1 MIMKTVTTIASLAL
15 VTALSSAAFA
25 QDVEINGS
33 LVLQAASVQNQ
44 ITLANDDSEAFTR
57 INSIQDAE
65 ISGSLVLQAASVQNQ
80 ITLANDDSCAE
91 TTINQI
97 GRSRGC

>member
-1 MIMKTVTTIASLAL
+1 MKTVLTSIALAA
-15 VTALSSAAFA
+15 ALSTASFA

-65 ISGSLVLQAASVQNQ
+65 INGSLVLQAASVQNQ

-91 TTINQI
+91 TTINRI

>member
-1 MIMKTVTTIASLAL
+1 MKIAKLASVALTSAL
-15 VTALSSAAFA
+15 VMGGYAYA
-25 QDVEINGS
+25 QDVEVNGS

-44 ITLANDDSEAFTR
+44 VTLANDDSEAFTR
-57 INSIQDAE
+57 INSIQDAT
-65 ISGSLVLQAASVQNQ
+65 IDGSLVLQAASVQNQ
-80 ITLANDDSCAE
+80 VTLANDDSCAE

>member
-1 MIMKTVTTIASLAL
+1 MKNLTTIAAFAL
-15 VTALSSAAFA
+15 TSALSTASFA
-25 QDVEINGS
+25 QDVEIN
-33 LVLQAASVQNQ
+33 
-44 ITLANDDSEAFTR
+44 
-57 INSIQDAE
+57 
-65 ISGSLVLQAASVQNQ
+65 GSLVLQAASVQNQ

>member
-1 MIMKTVTTIASLAL
+1 MKNFTTIAAFAL
-15 VTALSSAAFA
+15 TSALSTASFA

-44 ITLANDDSEAFTR
+44 ITLANDNSEAFTR
-57 INSIQDAE
+57 INSIQDSE
-65 ISGSLVLQAASVQNQ
+65 INGSLVLQAASVQNQ

>member
-1 MIMKTVTTIASLAL
+1 MKTFTTVASIAL
-15 VTALSSAAFA
+15 VSALSSASFA

-33 LVLQAASVQNQ
+33 L
-44 ITLANDDSEAFTR
+44 I
-57 INSIQDAE
+57 
-65 ISGSLVLQAASVQNQ
+65 LQAASVQNQ

>member
-1 MIMKTVTTIASLAL
+1 MKLIKTASIAMAL
-15 VTALSSAAFA
+15 TLSSYAFA
-25 QDVEINGS
+25 QDVEVNGS
-33 LVLQAASVQNQ
+33 LVLQAAAVTNQ
-44 ITLANDDSEAFTR
+44 VTLANDDSEAFTR

-65 ISGSLVLQAASVQNQ
+65 ITGSLVLQAASVQNQ
-80 ITLANDDSCAE
+80 VTLANDDSCAE

>member
-1 MIMKTVTTIASLAL
+1 MKLVKTASIALAL
-15 VTALSSAAFA
+15 TLSSVAFA
-25 QDVEINGS
+25 QDVEVNGS

-44 ITLANDDSEAFTR
+44 VTLANDDSEAFTR
-57 INSIQDAE
+57 INSIQDTS
-65 ISGSLVLQAASVQNQ
+65 INGSLVLQAASVQNQ
-80 ITLANDDSCAE
+80 VTLANDDSCAE

>member
-1 MIMKTVTTIASLAL
+1 MKSLTKIASIALASTL
-15 VTALSSAAFA
+15 SYGALA

-44 ITLANDDSEAFTR
+44 VTLANDDSEAFTR
-57 INSIQDAE
+57 INSIQDAR
-65 ISGSLVLQAASVQNQ
+65 IDGSLVLQAASVQNQ
-80 ITLANDDSCAE
+80 VTLANDDSCAE

>member
-1 MIMKTVTTIASLAL
+1 MKLTKLASIALGSAL
-15 VTALSSAAFA
+15 VFGSHAFA

-44 ITLANDDSEAFTR
+44 
-57 INSIQDAE
+57 
-65 ISGSLVLQAASVQNQ
+65 V
-80 ITLANDDSCAE
+80 TLANDDSCAE